1 MPLQPLRDLAG
12 AETRPSL
19 DLRSWC
25 VVSRDGSLLGTV
37 AEVIVDVD
45 AQSPAYLHIVP
56 QQPPDDAPAEC
67 WILVPYRQVTV
78 DEDERRV
85 VMSDLA
91 LLGLGT
97 ATAGLAAARA
107 R

>member
-1 MPLQPLRDLAG
+1 MPLQPLRDITG
-12 AETRPSL
+12 AERSPSL
-19 DLRSWC
+19 DLRSWS

-45 AQSPAYLHIVP
+45 ARTPVYLHIVP
-56 QQPPDDAPAEC
+56 HQPPDDAPAEC
-67 WILVPYRQVTV
+67 WIRVPYRQVAV
-78 DEDERRV
+78 NEDERRV

-97 ATAGLAAARA
+97 ATAGLATARA